1 MKELFVALFDQQ
13 IGDDGWRWIF
23 DNSIKIYCSWCT
35 PETVDI
41 KFQVGVGVDGDKCIY
56 LMEAD
61 GYIGGSYSKHW
72 LSFSEAELH
81 INKIRKRLGYDP
93 LHFPIQPPPV
103 IYSGEEVLKTIN
115 QQKN

>member
-1 MKELFVALFDQQ
+1 MTACV
-13 IGDDGWRWIF
+13 
-23 DNSIKIYCSWCT
+23 
-35 PETVDI
+35 
-41 KFQVGVGVDGDKCIY
+41 
-56 LMEAD
+56 LMICWGPKAPSPRF
-61 GYIGGSYSKHW
+61 SYQAIL